1 MDIGLDGG
9 FAEPVRQAQSSF
21 RAIMDALANPGTIR
35 KFADLAPAHGP
46 LSGELV
52 STLLTL
58 SDQDTS
64 IWLSDTLRQT
74 PSVEGFVAFHTGA
87 PMVSETGQA
96 VLAFAAAASEW
107 PALDAFN
114 LGTQEYPDR
123 STTIVLGVTTLEG
136 GDELVIRGPG
146 IKDHGHISPVGL
158 PADFVAQWAANREL
172 FPRGVDLLLVADGAV
187 MGLPRS
193 TRIAEG
199 H

>member
-46 LSGELV
+46 LTGELV

-64 IWLSDTLRQT
+64 IWLSDELRQT
-74 PSVEGFVAFHTGA
+74 AGVEGFVAFHTGA
-87 PMVSETGQA
+87 PMVSETGHA
-96 VLAFAAAASEW
+96 VLAFAGSANEL
-107 PALDAFN
+107 PDFDAFN

-123 STTIVLGVTTLEG
+123 STTIVLGVTALEG

-146 IKDHGHISPVGL
+146 IRDHLNISPIGL
-158 PADFVAQWAANREL
+158 PEGFVAQWAANREL

-187 MGLPRS
+187 LALPRS